1 MPYGPLLQRIYSGR
15 TYQFI
20 RRALPPAPELEADF
34 SRGNIRDAP
43 RIAIPPGGVY
53 DSADLLLY
61 EPGMAFKRG
70 GTSYA
75 GQPLNGAT
83 YATAVA
89 YAEFPSG
96 AQLVSVGD
104 NGHVYRGT
112 FGFSYPSAPFAYPGL
127 MYPGVTTND
136 LGGVTVSTVDTPKLR
151 IGGSKNLLIFP
162 QANGTSGPVKYDGN
176 SAPSNLGGSPPAGKF
191 CEVYKSRLVLAN
203 TTANP
208 NRMFFSPTPDPEST
222 WDTANSWIDADHAIT
237 GLAALR
243 NALIVFGQSHH
254 ERIVGSTPPP
264 GTDMDRAP
272 VDDVGCTDARS
283 IVVYGGNAI
292 FANPRG
298 VYMTNGVPGGPSL
311 TDQGGYSNQW
321 QAYMAGYDPATW
333 VIAGGV
339 IRSFYVVTILDN
351 TGALKACLMCNIPK
365 RAWWRLT
372 NIKAVMFATGLTTQ
386 DELYYADRAS
396 NHVGALSG
404 IFTPSA
410 ANKLDADGTAVT
422 WLLET
427 RVLGKGPGVKQYGWG
442 HLSYDMRDAASD
454 SPTLAVSVAP
464 GIEATSYSAV
474 AESPLAAT
482 TDETRTRV
490 TMNKLSQGLSVKL
503 QQTGPSAKTE
513 IYGLETDI
521 RPLPLVWGGQ

>member
-34 SRGNIRDAP
+34 SRGIIRDAP

-53 DSADLLLY
+53 DSADLLLH

-75 GQPLNGAT
+75 GPALTGAT
-83 YATAVA
+83 YTAAVA
-89 YAEFPSG
+89 FAEFPAGSK
-96 AQLVSVGD
+96 LVGVGD
-104 NGHVYRGT
+104 NGHIYTVTSGT
-112 FGFSYPSAPFAYPGL
+112 TTDVGGST
-127 MYPGVTTND
+127 VT
-136 LGGVTVSTVDTPKLR
+136 TVDTPKLR

-162 QANGTSGPVKYDGN
+162 QSNGTGAPIKYDG
-176 SAPSNLGGSPPAGKF
+176 SAAPATLGGSPSAGKF

-203 TTANP
+203 TSSNP

-222 WDTANSWIDADHAIT
+222 WDTTNSWIDADHAIT

-283 IVVYGGNAI
+283 IVVYSGNAI

-311 TDQGGYSNQW
+311 TDQGGISNLW
-321 QAYMAGYDPATW
+321 QSYMSGYDPTTW
-333 VIAGGV
+333 TIAAGV
-339 IRSFYVVTILDN
+339 IRSFYIVTILN
-351 TGALKACLMCNIPK
+351 NSGSLVACLMCNIPK

-372 NIKAVMFATGLTTQ
+372 NIKGAMFSTGLTAQ
-386 DELYYADRAS
+386 DELYYADRSTNRVVAM
-396 NHVGALSG
+396 SG
-404 IFTPSA
+404 IFNPA
-410 ANKLDADGTAVT
+410 AGNKNDADGTAVT
-422 WLLET
+422 WSLES
-427 RVLGKGPGVKQYGWG
+427 RVLGKGPGLKQFGWG

-454 SPTLAVSVAP
+454 NPTLAISVAP
-464 GIEATSYSAV
+464 GIEATSYTALS
-474 AESPLAAT
+474 ESPLAKT

-490 TMNKLSQGLSVKL
+490 TFNKVTQGASVKL
-503 QQTGPSAKTE
+503 QQTNASSKTE
-513 IYGLETDI
+513 IYALETDI
-521 RPLPLVWGGQ
+521 RPFPLVWGGQ